1 MNERTA
7 SYHELKDKSLALV
20 YSSTFI
26 FTMAVGCLC
35 SARTP
40 LCLLEDS
47 WYIKYRRHK
56 CVPVKLRTM
65 KLTYEVIIYTN

>member
-7 SYHELKDKSLALV
+7 SYHGLKDKSLVLV
-20 YSSTFI
+20 YSLTFI
-26 FTMAVGCLC
+26 FTKALGCHC

-47 WYIKYRRHK
+47 RYTKHRRHK
-56 CVPVKLRTM
+56 CVSVKLRTM
-65 KLTYEVIIYTN
+65 KLTYEVIIYAV